1 MAQKENKQISQ
12 KEIEKLL
19 DKQTTIILSAVDEKN
34 KKLELQIDKRFELID
49 RRLNI
54 IDKQFDK
61 LESRINKKLDR
72 LINTLDKF
80 LKRMTDIEDEFKMM
94 KADINRLKK
103 IISEKLGIEII

>member
-94 KADINRLKK
+94 KTDINRLKK